1 MAKLATKLT
10 FEVTDAFIQALP
22 KVQNVMLHVWL
33 AANPGATINPI
44 AGVVAEGGLPPYIHR
59 ATGKRADI
67 VIMMVKGMPVA
78 KFLPAAKRLGGG
90 YPDMVAGLLGGY
102 SPSSKTWGKPAF
114 TLTA

>member
-10 FEVTDAFIQALP
+10 FEVTETFTQAL
-22 KVQNVMLHVWL
+22 KDVQNNIVHTWL

-44 AGVVAEGGLPPYIHR
+44 ATQVAEGGLPSYLKKG
-59 ATGKRADI
+59 TGKRADI
-67 VIMMVKGMPVA
+67 NRMMVKGVPVA
-78 KFLPAAKRLGGG
+78 KFLPAAKPLGGG
-90 YPDMVAGLLGGY
+90 YPDLVAGLLGGY